1 MSINW
6 YGKGNRRCLI
16 CGYKG
21 PMKTWLSNYSLPQLI
36 ALIGLLCYFIPGVIF
51 ILWGWGKY
59 KCPDCGA
66 LGKNKKY
73 D

>member
-1 MSINW
+1 M
-6 YGKGNRRCLI
+6 NRRCLV

-21 PMKTWLSNYSLPQLI
+21 QMNTWLSNYSLPQFI
-36 ALIGLLCYFIPGVIF
+36 ALIGLLFYLIPGVIF

-66 LGKNKKY
+66 LGKNVKTAV
-73 D
+73 